1 MHCFKPFLPLKNASC
16 ILALILLENTFL
28 LIQSC
33 SALMMKG
40 HVMALNT
47 DLVIVDMWQ
56 EFCALECSLN
66 GSIQDEKPGEWAR
79 YDELFAAI
87 AAYETKSP
95 VGALVKLA
103 VAGSPMLEVQ
113 EEEGTQEGEM
123 LSSAVKVASK
133 WLKENHSISIQ

>member
-1 MHCFKPFLPLKNASC
+1 
-16 ILALILLENTFL
+16 
-28 LIQSC
+28 
-33 SALMMKG
+33 
-40 HVMALNT
+40 MALNT